1 MNLRKIQM
9 QIAPKGKKKSK
20 KIKSKKAKKSKK
32 DKKKKPLPG
41 EKIAELKGLD
51 SDQMLS
57 ILIEH
62 QLVVRGRER
71 KLDSFI
77 GDFNYLGSMHHNAD
91 RKDGN
96 DECHTFFSF
105 ISRFFTLFP
114 TFSYEFIFFRHISN
128 IFQSCTYCSLSLLH
142 YFSLCIYLYLC
153 LYLSSRTISLYL
165 SISHS
170 LSLSLSIY
178 LSIYLYRSLSHHMFL
193 SLILSFSLSLSLSLS
208 LTLSLSISLSH
219 ILLQLLLFS
228 LPHSVLLSFD
238 PSPSLFNF
246 HLSPSFSL

>member
-1 MNLRKIQM
+1 MDFHVFFSYFSEITQKKYFFFSFLFIIYYSIDNYQQKHDVNQAKAIVRPGVYEEIRKQVDEMLVMNLRKIQM

-20 KIKSKKAKKSKK
+20 KTKSKKAKKSKK

-96 DECHTFFSF
+96 DECHSFFSF
-105 ISRFFTLFP
+105 I
-114 TFSYEFIFFRHISN
+114 
-128 IFQSCTYCSLSLLH
+128 
-142 YFSLCIYLYLC
+142 
-153 LYLSSRTISLYL
+153 
-165 SISHS
+165 
-170 LSLSLSIY
+170 
-178 LSIYLYRSLSHHMFL
+178 
-193 SLILSFSLSLSLSLS
+193 
-208 LTLSLSISLSH
+208 
-219 ILLQLLLFS
+219 
-228 LPHSVLLSFD
+228 
-238 PSPSLFNF
+238 
-246 HLSPSFSL
+246 